1 MSDAFKIAV
10 LPGDG
15 IGPEVMAEARKV
27 LSRVEEKFGVSFSY
41 DEKLVG
47 GAAIDATGSPLPDD
61 TIEGAELAL
70 AMGPTVERMVAAGTL
85 DGAAIPLMRTMIQ
98 IVCNDAPVDIPW
110 DDFFAG
116 ATDPTV

>member
-1 MSDAFKIAV
+1 MGGDLRSVYTLPGAGDLYVTSMGGRNSRMGRHLGMGMSYSDAKRTH
-10 LPGDG
+10 
-15 IGPEVMAEARKV
+15 M
-27 LSRVEEKFGVSFSY
+27 
-41 DEKLVG
+41 
-47 GAAIDATGSPLPDD
+47 PDD

-116 ATDPTV
+116 AMDPIV